1 MNMRSILTLAI
12 AGAATLASP
21 AMTLAAPTLT
31 VAPFAIAKM
40 GNATTQ
46 ISAVTESRRH
56 RHVRMKHVAFIAR
69 SHVNRN
75 VDSFASYNG
84 MRGVAVPAVKPVNPG
99 DPGNPYLNDSFDRS
113 VARHQYNGS

>member
-1 MNMRSILTLAI
+1 MKSILSLVI

-21 AMTLAAPTLT
+21 AMTLAAPTLI
-31 VAPFAIAKM
+31 AEPFAIAKV
-40 GNATTQ
+40 GDGTTH
-46 ISAVTESRRH
+46 ISAVIESRGH
-56 RHVRMKHVAFIAR
+56 RHIRMRHAAFLTRA
-69 SHVNRN
+69 HVNRN

-84 MRGVAVPAVKPVNPG
+84 MRDVAVPAVRPVNPG

>member
-1 MNMRSILTLAI
+1 MKSMMTFVI

-21 AMTLAAPTLT
+21 AVTLAAPTLI
-31 VAPFAIAKM
+31 AEPFAVAKV
-40 GNATTQ
+40 GDGITH
-46 ISAVTESRRH
+46 ISAVTSRGH
-56 RHVRMKHVAFIAR
+56 RHLRMKHAAFLAR

-84 MRGVAVPAVKPVNPG
+84 MRDVAVPAVRPVNPG

>member
-1 MNMRSILTLAI
+1 MKSMMTLVI

-21 AMTLAAPTLT
+21 AMTLAAPTLI
-31 VAPFAIAKM
+31 AEPFAVAKV
-40 GNATTQ
+40 GDGITH
-46 ISAVTESRRH
+46 ISVVTESRGH
-56 RHVRMKHVAFIAR
+56 RHLRMKHAAFLAR

-84 MRGVAVPAVKPVNPG
+84 MRDVAVPAVRPVNPG

-113 VARHQYNGS
+113 VARHQYDGS

>member
-1 MNMRSILTLAI
+1 MKSMMTLVI

-21 AMTLAAPTLT
+21 AVTLAAPTLI
-31 VAPFAIAKM
+31 AEPFAVAKV
-40 GNATTQ
+40 GDGITH
-46 ISAVTESRRH
+46 ISAVTGH
-56 RHVRMKHVAFIAR
+56 RHLRMKHAAFLAR

-84 MRGVAVPAVKPVNPG
+84 MRDVAVPAVRPVNPG

>member
-1 MNMRSILTLAI
+1 MRSILTLVI

-21 AMTLAAPTLT
+21 AMTLAAPTLI
-31 VAPFAIAKM
+31 AGPFAIAKI

-46 ISAVTESRRH
+46 ISAVTESRRR
-56 RHVRMKHVAFIAR
+56 RHIRTKHVAFIAR
-69 SHVNRN
+69 SHVNQN
-75 VDSFASYNG
+75 ADSFASYNG
-84 MRGVAVPAVKPVNPG
+84 MRGIAVPAVKPVNPG

>member
-1 MNMRSILTLAI
+1 MRSILTLVI

-21 AMTLAAPTLT
+21 AMTLAAPTLI
-31 VAPFAIAKM
+31 AEPFAIAKI
-40 GNATTQ
+40 GDGARQ

-56 RHVRMKHVAFIAR
+56 RHIRMNHAAFIAR

-75 VDSFASYNG
+75 VGGFASYNG
-84 MRGVAVPAVKPVNPG
+84 MRDIAVPAVRPVNPG